1 MSTRFVFARSPRGM
15 HDACMRILAVPSP
28 DKAASK
34 GGGYDAVVLVG
45 HDPLRAGL
53 APLDRLPDRQ
63 LKSRKGKLVGEDEFG
78 NKYFE
83 NTSYQSGRHRW
94 VEYAD
99 LDNYNASTVPSEW
112 HGWLSHVDDEPGLA
126 TRTAPKYQAKFI
138 AGGLTTGVQGEMYQP
153 KGSFYNKRG
162 MRNWKRYTPWSPP

>member
-53 APLDRLPDRQ
+53 APLKPA
-63 LKSRKGKLVGEDEFG
+63 LKALV
-78 NKYFE
+78 
-83 NTSYQSGRHRW
+83 
-94 VEYAD
+94 
-99 LDNYNASTVPSEW
+99 
-112 HGWLSHVDDEPGLA
+112 
-126 TRTAPKYQAKFI
+126 
-138 AGGLTTGVQGEMYQP
+138 
-153 KGSFYNKRG
+153 
-162 MRNWKRYTPWSPP
+162 

>member
-1 MSTRFVFARSPRGM
+1 MVRARLPRHPPRPPRARTLKFHPG
-15 HDACMRILAVPSP
+15 DSARPSIHLRRSSLH
-28 DKAASK
+28 ANRRT
-34 GGGYDAVVLVG
+34 
-45 HDPLRAGL
+45 DPRRLL
-53 APLDRLPDRQ
+53 APRFRLPNRQ

>member
-1 MSTRFVFARSPRGM
+1 MVRARFPPNPPRPPRARTLKFQSGDSARLSIFADRPDTRTEELTR
-15 HDACMRILAVPSP
+15 AC
-28 DKAASK
+28 
-34 GGGYDAVVLVG
+34 
-45 HDPLRAGL
+45 L
-53 APLDRLPDRQ
+53 APLDRLPNRQ

-138 AGGLTTGVQGEMYQP
+138 AGGLTTGVQEEMYQP

>member
-1 MSTRFVFARSPRGM
+1 
-15 HDACMRILAVPSP
+15 
-28 DKAASK
+28 
-34 GGGYDAVVLVG
+34 
-45 HDPLRAGL
+45 
-53 APLDRLPDRQ
+53 
-63 LKSRKGKLVGEDEFG
+63 GKLVGEDEFG

>member
-1 MSTRFVFARSPRGM
+1 
-15 HDACMRILAVPSP
+15 MRLSGIVSHIPILPAF
-28 DKAASK
+28 
-34 GGGYDAVVLVG
+34 G
-45 HDPLRAGL
+45 DPLFGPDVMAVFRQ
-53 APLDRLPDRQ
+53 PLEQRIQTRRQ
-63 LKSRKGKLVGEDEFG
+63 LKSRKGTLVGEDSNG

>member
-1 MSTRFVFARSPRGM
+1 MVRARLPRHPPRPPRARTLKFHPGDSHNHPSSPIVPSTRTDELTRAR
-15 HDACMRILAVPSP
+15 
-28 DKAASK
+28 
-34 GGGYDAVVLVG
+34 
-45 HDPLRAGL
+45 L
-53 APLDRLPDRQ
+53 APRDRLPDRQ

-99 LDNYNASTVPSEW
+99 LDNYNATTVPSEW

>member
-1 MSTRFVFARSPRGM
+1 MP
-15 HDACMRILAVPSP
+15 P
-28 DKAASK
+28 
-34 GGGYDAVVLVG
+34 
-45 HDPLRAGL
+45 
-53 APLDRLPDRQ
+53 
-63 LKSRKGKLVGEDEFG
+63 
-78 NKYFE
+78 
-83 NTSYQSGRHRW
+83 
-94 VEYAD
+94 
-99 LDNYNASTVPSEW
+99 EW